1 MSRAR
6 ARVST
11 EPDVAGPQPERGE
24 LDIGALR
31 AQFPILER
39 EVHGKPLVYLDNAAT
54 TQKPTAVLDALDRYY
69 RTSNANVH
77 RGVHLLS
84 AEATEQMEAAREQV
98 RRFLNA
104 PEARE
109 VVFVRGTTEAIN
121 LLAQAYARPR
131 LRSGDRVL
139 VTAME
144 HHSNLVPWQ
153 MVCAQTGAVLD
164 VVPFDGAGTLDLD
177 AFGRLLTTR
186 TKVVAFGHVSNA
198 LGTVHPVAEM
208 ARRAKA
214 AGALVVVD
222 GAQGAPHLLADV
234 TGLGC
239 DAYAF
244 SGHKVYGPTG
254 IGALWV
260 RAAVLEQMDPW
271 QGGGEMIRSVTLQGS
286 TWNDIPYRFEAGTP
300 DIAGAIGLGAALA
313 WLQGLDAAAVRAHEH
328 DLVAHAAARL
338 AGTPGVRLVGTPPQ
352 RAGVVSFVVEGVH
365 PHDVGT
371 VLDQEGVAVRT
382 GHHCAQPVME
392 CFGVPATVR
401 ASFALYNRMAEVDAL
416 VRGLAKAR
424 SLFAR

>member
-1 MSRAR
+1 VNRAR
-6 ARVST
+6 ARTPSA
-11 EPDVAGPQPERGE
+11 PAPAGAKLHVE
-24 LDIGALR
+24 ALR

-39 EVHGKPLVYLDNAAT
+39 EVNGKPLVYLDNAAT
-54 TQKPTAVLDALDRYY
+54 TQKPMAVLDALDRYY

-77 RGVHLLS
+77 RGVHRLS
-84 AEATEQMEAAREQV
+84 AEATQQMEAARAQV
-98 RRFLNA
+98 ALFLGA
-104 PEARE
+104 AETRE
-109 VVFVRGTTEAIN
+109 IVFVRGTTEAVN
-121 LLAQAYARPR
+121 LMAQAYARPR
-131 LRSGDRVL
+131 LKSGDRVL

-153 MVCAQTGAVLD
+153 MVCAQTGATLD
-164 VVPFDGAGTLDLD
+164 AVPFDGKGVLDLD
-177 AFGRLLTTR
+177 AFDRLLTARTR
-186 TKVVAFGHVSNA
+186 VVAFGHVSNA

-208 ARRAKA
+208 ARRAKT
-214 AGALVVVD
+214 AGALVFVD

-234 TGLGC
+234 AALGC

-254 IGALWV
+254 IGVLWV
-260 RAAVLEQMDPW
+260 RAAVLEKMDPW
-271 QGGGEMIRSVTLQGS
+271 QGGGEMIRSVTLEKS
-286 TWNDIPYRFEAGTP
+286 TWNEIPYRFEAGTP

-313 WLQGLDAAAVRAHEH
+313 WLQGLDGQAVRAHEH
-328 DLVAHAAARL
+328 DLVTHAAARL
-338 AGTPGVRLVGTPPQ
+338 AAVPGVKLVGTAPQ

-401 ASFALYNRMAEVDAL
+401 ASFAVYNLDSEIDAL
-416 VRGLAKAR
+416 VKGLAKVR
-424 SLFAR
+424 SLFGK